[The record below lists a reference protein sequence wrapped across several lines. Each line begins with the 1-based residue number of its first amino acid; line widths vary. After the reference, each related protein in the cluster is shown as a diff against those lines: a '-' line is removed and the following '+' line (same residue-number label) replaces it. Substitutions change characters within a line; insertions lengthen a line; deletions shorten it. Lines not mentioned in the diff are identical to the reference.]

1 MLRNSIIFVLDH
13 PKNPEN
19 IGLAARA
26 MANFGFMRLRLV
38 APEGLDHAR
47 RIARHGAAVVEQAQV
62 YDTLE
67 QALADLTVVLTTTGL
82 KELVGEEPLLPGP
95 AARWL
100 AESSQAGPVGLLFGC
115 ERIGL
120 TAAQVLMGD
129 RICRVPTW
137 ADCPSM
143 NLSHAVGLF
152 AWELN
157 QATGSVGSLPAE
169 PPATWAEKRLALDK
183 LDQALQ
189 ALELKPEGR
198 RQALLLGLKEFL
210 DRRAM
215 SQGDAKYVLQGLNLL
230 IKRLGEWKP
239 GGQ

>member
-1 MLRNSIIFVLDH
+1 
-13 PKNPEN
+13 
-19 IGLAARA
+19 
-26 MANFGFMRLRLV
+26 
-38 APEGLDHAR
+38 
-47 RIARHGAAVVEQAQV
+47 
-62 YDTLE
+62 
-67 QALADLTVVLTTTGL
+67 
-82 KELVGEEPLLPGP
+82 
-95 AARWL
+95 
-100 AESSQAGPVGLLFGC
+100 VGLLFGC

-120 TAAQVLMGD
+120 TAAQVRLGD

-137 ADCPSM
+137 PDCPSM

-157 QATGSVGSLPAE
+157 QAAGSVGELPAE

-183 LDQALQ
+183 LGQALQ
-189 ALELKPEGR
+189 ALELRPEGR

-230 IKRLGEWKP
+230 IKRLVEERR
-239 GGQ
+239 